1 MNSTATFPATIEVD
15 DVVALGNVDQALASF
30 YGDAVAAATIASGVS
45 EREIRGWAEDD
56 LISEQGFRTQAL
68 RGPGRNG
75 GAVLVALENAHVI
88 RADSRRGAQWYE
100 LAHDRLVAPVRESN
114 SAWRTVN
121 LSALQIDAINW
132 DRHGR
137 ADAFLATGEVL
148 RSGEAWSKAHSEELM
163 AVDRDYLDASLANER
178 GVLLVARASRRAR
191 ASVLAALVLAV
202 LALCGGFIAYNKVQ
216 DGHRLKASEADAR
229 AAETVAKDQSRIAGD
244 SEAAAKA
251 SEAQAKASE
260 ADAKVSEADAKVS
273 EKKAKDSEAAAQASE
288 AKAKDSEAAARVSE
302 AKAKDS
308 EAAAKVSEAAAQAS
322 ALLAGT
328 KQAEAEAATR
338 RALLAEARARAAEA
352 ATKTEVCGELVST
365 KSLLDD
371 ANEQL
376 RIANEAL
383 GTSAAAYTALQHK
396 IFNQLGSIIAS
407 SPATVE
413 ELKAALSSLQGDFA
427 IALPS
432 PGGTL
437 PATC

>member
-1 MNSTATFPATIEVD
+1 MNSTMNSTATFPATIEVD
-15 DVVALGNVDQALASF
+15 DVVALGNVDQALANF
-30 YGDAVAAATIASGVS
+30 YGDAVAAATVASGVS
-45 EREIRGWAEDD
+45 EREIRGWVEDD

-68 RGPGRNG
+68 RGPGTNG

-114 SAWRTVN
+114 SAWRTAN
-121 LSALQIDAINW
+121 LSALQIDAMNW

-163 AVDRDYLDASLANER
+163 AADRDYLDASLANER

-191 ASVLAALVLAV
+191 VSVVAALVLAI
-202 LALCGGFIAYNKVQ
+202 LALFGGFIAYNKVQ

-229 AAETVAKDQSRIAGD
+229 AAETVAKDQSRVAGN

-251 SEAQAKASE
+251 SEADAKASE
-260 ADAKVSEADAKVS
+260 AKAKDS
-273 EKKAKDSEAAAQASE
+273 EKKAKDSAAAAQASE
-288 AKAKDSEAAARVSE
+288 AKAKQSEADAKVSEAKAKESAAVAQVSE

-308 EAAAKVSEAAAQAS
+308 EAAAQAS
-322 ALLAGT
+322 ALLAQT

-365 KSLLDD
+365 QSQLDD

-376 RIANEAL
+376 DNANQRL
-383 GTSAAAYTALQHK
+383 GASAAAYTALQQS
-396 IFNQLGSIIAS
+396 IFNQLGSINSS
-407 SPATVE
+407 SPASV
-413 ELKAALSSLQGDFA
+413 
-427 IALPS
+427 
-432 PGGTL
+432 
-437 PATC
+437 